1 MTAFLG
7 FRFKNIG
14 LYLFS
19 LVVLYL
25 AAAYFGGFLFSL
37 FYFFLIL
44 PFITIGTTIIAQIG
58 LSCDQKFDVE
68 YPIKGQSINYHLY
81 LTNRS
86 VLPLVRVNVRFKTFR
101 SDLNV
106 LLDGFSTFLKSRS
119 RVKRTFQLHF
129 EFRGVYN
136 VGLDIFEVEDA
147 LGFIVIRKPVTYRT
161 IYIYPRINL
170 LQEFDL
176 SREGF
181 RGFGVYTGDSGDPDY
196 ALFTQLGEYRNG
208 ESIRHIY
215 WKKFI
220 NLGIPFIKEFEHTA
234 TFSMTLYLDTRI
246 YTNGSNGSH
255 KALYVEDTSVEILVT
270 LVKHFLERGIPV
282 SINAAGLDTYRY
294 LAAAPIHFESFYK
307 STVKLNFQDTI
318 SPAAL
323 FKADTSELI
332 SNKNALIMITHQPD
346 RSIVSLME
354 EMSRRNHR
362 FILIINQSGLTQ
374 KERSRNSAYFE
385 DLTRRG
391 GRVLEVDNADTILE
405 DLRR

>member
-1 MTAFLG
+1 MAAILG

-19 LVVLYL
+19 LIILYL
-25 AAAYFGGFLFSL
+25 AAAYFGGFFFSL

-44 PFITIGTTIIAQIG
+44 PFVTIGTTIIAQMR

-86 VLPLVRVNVRFKTFR
+86 IFPLVCVNVRFKTFR

-106 LLDGFSTFLKSRS
+106 LLDGFSTFLKPHSRL
-119 RVKRTFQLHF
+119 KRTFQLHF

-136 VGLDIFEVEDA
+136 VGLENFEVKDA
-147 LGFIVIRKPVTYRT
+147 LGFIVISKPVTYRT

-181 RGFGVYTGDSGDPDY
+181 RGFGVYTADSGDPDY
-196 ALFTQLGEYRNG
+196 ALFTQLGEYRHG

-220 NLGIPFIKEFEHTA
+220 NLGIPYIKEFEQTA
-234 TFSMTLYLDTRI
+234 TFSMSIYLDTRI
-246 YTNGSNGSH
+246 YRNGSNSSH

-270 LVKHFLERGIPV
+270 LVKHFLDRGIPV

-294 LAAAPIHFESFYK
+294 LATAPTHFESFYK
-307 STVKLNFQDTI
+307 STVKLSFQDTI

-323 FKADTSELI
+323 FKADTSDLI
-332 SNKNALIMITHQPD
+332 SNKDALIMITHQPD

-362 FILIINQSGLTQ
+362 SILIINQAGLTQ

-385 DLTRRG
+385 DLSGRG

-405 DLRR
+405 DLGR